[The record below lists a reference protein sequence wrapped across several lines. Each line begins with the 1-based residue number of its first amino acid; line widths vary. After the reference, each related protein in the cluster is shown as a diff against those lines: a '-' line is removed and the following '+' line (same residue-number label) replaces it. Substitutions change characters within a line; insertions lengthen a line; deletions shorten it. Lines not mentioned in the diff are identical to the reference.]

1 MGCFRVVRVRR
12 PPVSLL
18 LLLAIFAA
26 LVIAHAPLLK
36 LPYFWDEAGYY
47 IPAAHDLYTHGQ
59 LIPTSTLTNAHPPL
73 VMAYLTLAWK
83 VFGYSAEV
91 TRTSM
96 LLIAA
101 TGLMGLFFLAK
112 TISNR
117 EVAAATILCTAVYP
131 VFFAQSALAHVDLA
145 AAALSFWGLG
155 FYFRDR
161 LPTAAIC
168 FALAA
173 LSKETA
179 IVTPLALI
187 GWELF
192 NRWVIKTDRLID
204 SNQQGWHRI

>member
-1 MGCFRVVRVRR
+1 TLSAHGAPAFRPFLAKGGMGCFRVVRVRR

-131 VFFAQSALAHVDLA
+131 VFFAQSALAHV
-145 AAALSFWGLG
+145 
-155 FYFRDR
+155 
-161 LPTAAIC
+161 
-168 FALAA
+168 
-173 LSKETA
+173 
-179 IVTPLALI
+179 
-187 GWELF
+187 
-192 NRWVIKTDRLID
+192 
-204 SNQQGWHRI
+204 